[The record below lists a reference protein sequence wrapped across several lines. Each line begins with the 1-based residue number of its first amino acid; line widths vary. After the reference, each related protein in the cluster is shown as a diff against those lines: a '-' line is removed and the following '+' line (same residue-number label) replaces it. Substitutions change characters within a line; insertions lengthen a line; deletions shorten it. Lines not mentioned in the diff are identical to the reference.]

1 MKNKKIGVRKFE
13 KKIEECL
20 FKSSEVYKNFLQN
33 GWVDEIKFSNLKRA
47 RLIVEYDAI
56 KTFYSTSFF

>member
-20 FKSSEVYKNFLQN
+20 FKSSEVYENFLQN